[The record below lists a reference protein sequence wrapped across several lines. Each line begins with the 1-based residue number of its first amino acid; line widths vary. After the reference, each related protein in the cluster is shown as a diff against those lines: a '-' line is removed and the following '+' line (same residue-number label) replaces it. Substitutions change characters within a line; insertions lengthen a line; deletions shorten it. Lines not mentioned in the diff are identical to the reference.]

1 MQEHRDH
8 EPTFMHV
15 VDDFILPVT
24 TRSASYTALNSER
37 STHASSTDAAVYGI
51 PNNHGVN
58 SSSAPSHQDFASG
71 DSRHIMSNPLAV
83 PYLPR
88 QASAKY
94 LLSLSGDF

>member
-8 EPTFMHV
+8 EPTFVHV

-24 TRSASYTALNSER
+24 TRSASYTALNSDR
-37 STHASSTDAAVYGI
+37 STHASRTDAAEYGM

-58 SSSAPSHQDFASG
+58 SSSAPSHRDFASG
-71 DSRHIMSNPLAV
+71 DSRHSMVNPLPV